1 MMLSLLKKMNPNDLK
16 ELKKRASHI
25 IENPSEY

>member
-1 MMLSLLKKMNPNDLK
+1 LKKMNPNDLK

>member
-1 MMLSLLKKMNPNDLK
+1 LKKMDPNDLK
-16 ELKKRASHI
+16 NIKKRASHI